1 MLDEPDRGFI
11 LELLL
16 TKIRYLSM
24 GKIQIVGNN
33 PLTIVLTS

>member
-16 TKIRYLSM
+16 TKILFLSQ
-24 GKIQIVGNN
+24 GSTQIIG
-33 PLTIVLTS
+33 S